1 MKLKYTTRHLN
12 FYFLKI
18 HILRLLFCV
27 YIVGMAG
34 FVLASRR
41 NDGQETKDGSSD
53 KSNNKKAIYDLR
65 MKTLLKASDLIKKTG
80 LNNHILN
87 NHLSGNDDEKVLDNG
102 VALGKGYDNTLK
114 TLFPKPWSNE
124 KIVKV
129 ITLVLHSPEI
139 LYPHTSPK
147 NGPTLVAER
156 TFTHVTKK
164 GNFDIFIR
172 VITKESDS
180 KVITAYPL
188 YQ

>member
-41 NDGQETKDGSSD
+41 NDGQETKDGS
-53 KSNNKKAIYDLR
+53 KVERAIYDLQ
-65 MKTLLKASDLIKKTG
+65 MKTLLEASDHIESEG

-139 LYPHTSPK
+139 LYPHISPK

-172 VITKESDS
+172 VITKKSDS